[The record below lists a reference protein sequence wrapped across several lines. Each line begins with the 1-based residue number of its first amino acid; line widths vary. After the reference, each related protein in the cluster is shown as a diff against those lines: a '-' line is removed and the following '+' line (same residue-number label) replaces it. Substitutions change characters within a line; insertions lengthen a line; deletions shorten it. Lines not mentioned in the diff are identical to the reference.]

1 MKRFGAML
9 KDIGWLWGLIFLVN
23 TGLVYFV
30 SLLYLPIYPVLAV
43 ICIYFT
49 YMRYDEEGNK
59 LTQL

>member
-9 KDIGWLWGLIFLVN
+9 REIGWLWGLIFLVN
-23 TGLVYFV
+23 TALVYFV
-30 SLLYLPIYPVLAV
+30 SPLYLPIYPVLAV
-43 ICIYFT
+43 ICVYFT